1 VLLRVNGGG
10 PAIAAVVGGHTPIG
24 FSSPAASIPQIRE
37 NNVRALAIA
46 SKTRS
51 QILPDV
57 PTMTEAGYPDIE
69 GDSWV
74 GVLVPAGTP
83 KDIISLLHREIVR
96 IIALPDMKA
105 RLGELGYDPI
115 GSTPEEFATRIKV
128 EIENWAKVI
137 RAANI
142 KAE

>member
-1 VLLRVNGGG
+1 VHVPFNGGG

-24 FSSPAASIPQIRE
+24 FSSPAASIPQIKE
-37 NNVRALAIA
+37 GNVRALAIT
-46 SKTRS
+46 SKTHS
-51 QILPDV
+51 QILPGV
-57 PTMTEAGYPDIE
+57 PTMTEAGHPEIE

-74 GVLVPAGTP
+74 GVLVPAGTS

-115 GSTPEEFATRIKV
+115 ASTPEEFATRIKV

>member
-1 VLLRVNGGG
+1 
-10 PAIAAVVGGHTPIG
+10 
-24 FSSPAASIPQIRE
+24 
-37 NNVRALAIA
+37 
-46 SKTRS
+46 
-51 QILPDV
+51 
-57 PTMTEAGYPDIE
+57 MTEAGYPEIE

-74 GVLVPAGTP
+74 GVLAPAGTP
-83 KDIISLLHREIVR
+83 MDIISLLHREIVR